1 MRQKLVT
8 STSVVNAR
16 RRTSHPVVLHGQ
28 TVAPTTATSAEAV
41 GLATSKYISK
51 HVVIKAPNSQQMA
64 SLSIPAVDKTVKIR
78 KIINIKKQK
87 RRRADQ

>member
-1 MRQKLVT
+1 VT

-16 RRTSHPVVLHGQ
+16 RRTSQPVVLHGQ

>member
-1 MRQKLVT
+1 VT

-28 TVAPTTATSAEAV
+28 TAAPTAATSAEAV

-51 HVVIKAPNSQQMA
+51 HVVIKAPNNQQMA
-64 SLSIPAVDKTVKIR
+64 SLSIPAV
-78 KIINIKKQK
+78 N
-87 RRRADQ
+87 